1 MEFLE
6 LHQKKVVYLIF
17 SLEQIIIHTWVPA
30 EAVWQ
35 SMTNHTDSTG
45 RFTIFRIHHSVQSLS
60 VMWKNWKEHWESAV
74 SLIPIRSL

>member
-45 RFTIFRIHHSVQSLS
+45 RFQFRIPPFRTKFERDVEEFE
-60 VMWKNWKEHWESAV
+60 EHWG
-74 SLIPIRSL
+74 

>member
-17 SLEQIIIHTWVPA
+17 SLERITIHTWVPA

-45 RFTIFRIHHSVQSLS
+45 RSTIFKTHHSVQSLS

-74 SLIPIRSL
+74 FQTLIRSL